1 MAVETSPPAAAPSAR
16 FGAAFHRLWAAGA
29 LTNLGDGMLVTAL
42 PLVAATLTH
51 DPLAVAGLAAARFLP
66 WLLVAPLAGV
76 LLDRVDRLRAM
87 AVSNGVAA
95 AVVALLALVIA
106 SGNAAVGFLYAAL
119 FLVVCCETVTDP
131 ATRITVAQIVPG
143 RLRDRA
149 NGRLEGSRLIA
160 QDCVAKPVAG
170 VLFAVAAVL
179 PVAGVALSYALCG
192 VLAATVA
199 ALLRR
204 AAAPVASRG
213 TDAGATE
220 AGGGSGTG
228 QGFLRSLGEGFGH
241 VLGHRV
247 MRGLM
252 FNNAATMIGMQAGT
266 AVMVLYV
273 QRELGVGAALY
284 GVFLGAV
291 ALGGVAGSL
300 AVARLTAAVGRRAV
314 MVGGYAGMGVCL
326 VLMGLFPQVWVAG
339 PAWGLL
345 GFCMTTS
352 NIAGSLF
359 FQTVVPD
366 RLRGRVSAVFRTVG
380 WGLSPLGALMGGLLG
395 RIDLVLP
402 CLVGGVV
409 MVVGAV
415 VFRKAIAE
423 GARLCDEA
431 VAGLAAENAA
441 GAGPERPGGRADWR
455 PRP

>member
-1 MAVETSPPAAAPSAR
+1 MATTPSPPATAPGPR

-29 LTNLGDGMLVTAL
+29 LTNLGDGMLATAL

-76 LLDRVDRLRAM
+76 LLDRVDRVRAM
-87 AVSNGVAA
+87 AVANGTAA
-95 AVVALLALVIA
+95 AAVALLALVIA
-106 SGNAAVGFLYAAL
+106 SGNASVGFLYAAL

-131 ATRITVAQIVPG
+131 ATRITVAGVVPG
-143 RLRDRA
+143 KLLDRA
-149 NGRLEGSRLIA
+149 NGRLEGSRLVA

-179 PVAGVALSYALCG
+179 PVAGAALSYALCG

-199 ALLRR
+199 VLLRR
-204 AAAPVASRG
+204 APTPVAAHG
-213 TDAGATE
+213 AGAG
-220 AGGGSGTG
+220 AGGDG
-228 QGFLRSLGEGFGH
+228 QGVRGVLRSLGEGFGH

-252 FNNAATMIGMQAGT
+252 FNNAATMIGMQTGS

-273 QRELGVGAALY
+273 QRELGVVPALY
-284 GVFLGAV
+284 GVFLAAV
-291 ALGGVAGSL
+291 AVGGVAGSL
-300 AVARLTAAVGRRAV
+300 AVARLTAAAGRRAV

-326 VLMGLFPQVWVAG
+326 VLMGLFPQVWIAG
-339 PAWGLL
+339 AAWGLL
-345 GFCMTTS
+345 GFCMTAS
-352 NIAGSLF
+352 NVAGSLF

-380 WGLSPLGALMGGLLG
+380 WGLAPLGALLGGFLG

-409 MVVGAV
+409 MVGGV
-415 VFRKAIAE
+415 VAFRKAIAE

-431 VAGLAAENAA
+431 VAGLAAED
-441 GAGPERPGGRADWR
+441 GPERSGGRADGRSR
-455 PRP
+455 P